1 MIAFEW
7 LLFIFKRKY
16 QIFSK
21 LHCWNVASHKLR
33 LKFSQETGNE
43 KKCFCGLSRNR
54 QVSLFCLKKSI
65 WNKIIL
71 GLSENHSLVNF
82 TRKASWPHQIWHF
95 QKRWSSVAKLI
106 WYNLVHKLCHKFES
120 IKNDWLASYPSIK
133 SKIPNR
139 M

>member
-7 LLFIFKRKY
+7 LLFIFKGKY

-43 KKCFCGLSRNR
+43 ENAFVVWVETDRCRF
-54 QVSLFCLKKSI
+54 SI

-106 WYNLVHKLCHKFES
+106 WYNLVHKLCHKFEP

-133 SKIPNR
+133 SKIPNC

>member
-1 MIAFEW
+1 MYNFDQQNRNNFSKPSKTI
-7 LLFIFKRKY
+7 LLVNCDCFWMTTFHFQRKY

-43 KKCFCGLSRNR
+43 ENAFVVWVETDRCHY
-54 QVSLFCLKKSI
+54 SI

-95 QKRWSSVAKLI
+95 QKRWSSVAKFI
-106 WYNLVHKLCHKFES
+106 WYNLVHKLS
-120 IKNDWLASYPSIK
+120 QIWTN
-133 SKIPNR
+133 
-139 M
+139 